1 MNVRYDLDLVEG
13 AVALC
18 AAGHRKEIHALQ
30 IRRFQFEREAIY
42 SVLDP
47 DERNAAFSKLH
58 LKWFRNWNLE
68 QLIKQILNEF
78 TNLSDTIQIL
88 AFRKARTKSEEAA
101 ELYVDPSGKR
111 NGVVAL
117 RSERFKLD
125 GHLNPFLRH
134 ELMHLSDM
142 VRPEFGYARD
152 PLARQQGSSQQHLAR
167 ERYRLLWAVS
177 IDGRLVRS
185 DKETVATKEQRWLEF
200 DRAYHFWP
208 EGKRY
213 EVFASLWADDSP
225 KHMHLRDLAMDPREA
240 QKHSEPFPG
249 ALCPLCS
256 FPTFDW
262 ADAPRFT
269 PQVTENIGKQ
279 FPNWELSTRA
289 CNRCVEIYE
298 MSRMEYPAT
307 LCL

>member
-1 MNVRYDLDLVEG
+1 MKVRYDLDLIEG

-30 IRRFQFEREAIY
+30 IRHFQFEREGIY

-47 DERNAAFSKLH
+47 DERNAAFSNLH
-58 LKWFRNWNLE
+58 LKWFREWNLE
-68 QLIKQILNEF
+68 KLLKQILNEF
-78 TNLSDTIQIL
+78 AIFSDALQIL
-88 AFRKARTKSEEAA
+88 AFRKARTKNEEAA
-101 ELYVDPSGKR
+101 ELYVDPAGKR

-117 RSERFKLD
+117 RSERFKWD
-125 GHLNPFLRH
+125 EHLNRFLRH

-142 VRPEFGYARD
+142 VHPEFGYARD
-152 PLARQQGSSQQHLAR
+152 LLARHQGSSPPHLAR
-167 ERYRLLWAVS
+167 ERYRLVWAVS

-185 DKETVATKEQRWLEF
+185 HRETVATKEQRWLEF
-200 DRAYHFWP
+200 DRVYHFWP
-208 EGKRY
+208 EEKRR
-213 EVFASLWADDSP
+213 EVFALLWENNSP
-225 KHMHLRDLAMDPREA
+225 KHEHLMELAIDPREA
-240 QKHSEPFPG
+240 QKHFEPFPG

-262 ADAPRFT
+262 ADASRFT
-269 PQVTENIGKQ
+269 PQVIGNIRRQ
-279 FPNWELSTRA
+279 FPNWELSSRA